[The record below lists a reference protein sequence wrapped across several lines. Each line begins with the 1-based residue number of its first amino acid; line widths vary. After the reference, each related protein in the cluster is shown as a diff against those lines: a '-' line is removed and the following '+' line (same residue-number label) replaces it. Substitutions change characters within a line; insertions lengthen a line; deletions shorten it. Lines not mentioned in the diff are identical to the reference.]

1 MDKVVEVQ
9 RQVKNNATDLNDYL
23 RDLDN
28 WTKQMENK
36 DEQLKQA
43 KKKKKLEEN
52 GQIQKSPVSTKVV
65 KEEQNREIKK
75 DASPPKKAKTE
86 TVKPQQVASTKSVKP
101 RDYSEW
107 DKFDVDAACDDVDQK
122 SSDESDLED
131 EEDIGDEMKRV
142 EAVAEKERGNDWFKK
157 GDYDKAIERY
167 TKGNDNDSKRIFS
180 QILNILSTRYES
192 GS

>member
-28 WTKQMENK
+28 WTKQMEKK

-65 KEEQNREIKK
+65 KEVQNREVKK

-86 TVKPQQVASTKSVKP
+86 TVKPRVVSSKSVKP

-107 DKFDVDAACDDVDQK
+107 DKFDVDAACDDVDEK

-167 TKGNDNDSKRIFS
+167 TKGNDSDSKFFLKYWIF
-180 QILNILSTRYES
+180 Y
-192 GS
+192 

>member
-65 KEEQNREIKK
+65 KEVQKREVKK

-86 TVKPQQVASTKSVKP
+86 TVKPQQVVSSKSVKP

-107 DKFDVDAACDDVDQK
+107 DKFDVDAACDDVDEK
-122 SSDESDLED
+122 SSDESDLE
-131 EEDIGDEMKRV
+131 EEDDIGDEMKRV

-167 TKGNDNDSKRIFS
+167 TKGNDNDSKRIFLS
-180 QILNILSTRYES
+180 NRNIL
-192 GS
+192 

>member
-86 TVKPQQVASTKSVKP
+86 TVKPQVVSSKSVKP

-167 TKGNDNDSKRIFS
+167 TKGNDSDSKRILS
-180 QILNILSTRYES
+180 QILNIFLTRYES

>member
-86 TVKPQQVASTKSVKP
+86 TVKPQVVSSKSAKP

-107 DKFDVDAACDDVDQK
+107 DKFDVDAACDDVDEK

-167 TKGNDNDSKRIFS
+167 TKGNDSDSKRILS
-180 QILNILSTRYES
+180 QILNIFLTRYES
-192 GS
+192 GSQ

>member
-86 TVKPQQVASTKSVKP
+86 TVKPQVVSSKSAKP

-167 TKGNDNDSKRIFS
+167 TKGNDSDSKRILS
-180 QILNILSTRYES
+180 QILNIFLTRYES